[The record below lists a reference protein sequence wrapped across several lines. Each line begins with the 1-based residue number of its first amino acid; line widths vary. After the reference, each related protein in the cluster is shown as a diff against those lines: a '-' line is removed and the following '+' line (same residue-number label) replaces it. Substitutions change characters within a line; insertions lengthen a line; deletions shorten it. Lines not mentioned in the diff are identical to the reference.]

1 MTLTQIS
8 YFLEV
13 AKCLNFTEAAKH
25 LYITQPTLSRQITA
39 IESELNMQLFIRS
52 QKSLKLTPGGIILRE
67 ELGKMMEDYQK
78 ILEKAERASQGLSG
92 SLRIGVLEGHG
103 ISEILPDVLEY
114 FEKSYPN
121 IKIYLGCY
129 SYRKLVD
136 LLYRKELDVIIT
148 YDFHVRENQ
157 DIHTIPVQQARPVL
171 ALPRRN
177 PLAEKEEIQIA
188 DLKNES
194 LVIVNEQECQ
204 AGVELIIQT
213 CREFGGFYPEFYFV
227 DTMEDAILWVEAGMK
242 CAMFNSGMNIIENK
256 SVKIVQFP
264 QLPPM
269 NVVLGWYEKNDN
281 EALSLLLDY
290 FDAPHSERRA
300 SERR

>member
-13 AKCLNFTEAAKH
+13 ARCLNFTEAAKH

-39 IESELNMQLFIRS
+39 IEAELNMQLFIRN
-52 QKSLKLTPGGIILRE
+52 QKSLKLTPGGIILRD
-67 ELGKMMEDYQK
+67 ELGRMMEDYQQ
-78 ILEKAERASQGLSG
+78 ILEKAERASRGMSG

-114 FEKSYPN
+114 FEHTYPN

-129 SYRKLVD
+129 SYRELID
-136 LLYRKELDVIIT
+136 LLYSKEIDAIIT
-148 YDFHVRENQ
+148 YDFHVREKD
-157 DIHTIPVQQARPVL
+157 DILTIPVQQVSPVL
-171 ALPRRN
+171 AMPRRN
-177 PLAEKEEIQIA
+177 PLADKENIQIS
-188 DLKNES
+188 DLENES
-194 LVIVNEQECQ
+194 LVIVNEQECST
-204 AGVELIIQT
+204 GVDLVRHT
-213 CREFGGFYPEFYFV
+213 CSEYGGFYPDFYFV

-242 CAMFNSGMNIIENK
+242 SALFNTGMNIMENK
-256 SVKIVQFP
+256 SVKIVEFP

-269 NVVLGWYEKNDN
+269 NVVLGWYQKNDN

-290 FDAPHSERRA
+290 YKK
-300 SERR
+300 